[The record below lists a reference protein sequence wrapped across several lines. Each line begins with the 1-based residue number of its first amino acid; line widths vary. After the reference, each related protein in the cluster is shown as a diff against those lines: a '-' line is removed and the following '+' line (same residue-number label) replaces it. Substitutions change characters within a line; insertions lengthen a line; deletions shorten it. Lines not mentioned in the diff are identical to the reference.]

1 MTDGFD
7 SAGSALQFRHLLV
20 ALSSRFKRKDSSI
33 ISGLVYSI
41 GIYREDVDQDGRFLV
56 AIIVRKMSFPTY
68 PKPVA
73 VPNEYSGSRTQL
85 RRQISDSQSSSHS
98 SSYAITKD
106 GTDRNEGN
114 LHGDR
119 SAEPAASLAE
129 IPIVYHYLT
138 FETSLPSPCLSR
150 SLPPEDNL
158 SPPDPP
164 DLQKYAS
171 PFTWS
176 ESRKRIITWLSCAV
190 TVTCAYSAGSY
201 APASEQ
207 LSEYWGVSQV
217 ATYVGITTF
226 TTGFAIAPMVLA
238 PFSEINGRYPVFV
251 ATGALFVACQF
262 FCAIS
267 RSFPGMLIARFFVGV
282 GGSTFSTMVGGV
294 VSDIY
299 LTADRNQP
307 MTLFTG
313 TCSKLTY

>member
-1 MTDGFD
+1 M
-7 SAGSALQFRHLLV
+7 
-20 ALSSRFKRKDSSI
+20 LS
-33 ISGLVYSI
+33 
-41 GIYREDVDQDGRFLV
+41 
-56 AIIVRKMSFPTY
+56 PTY
-68 PKPVA
+68 PEPVA
-73 VPNEYSGSRTQL
+73 VPNEYSRSRSQL
-85 RRQISDSQSSSHS
+85 KRPASEGQSSTHS
-98 SSYAITKD
+98 SNYAIAADATN
-106 GTDRNEGN
+106 RNDLK
-114 LHGDR
+114 LHGNHPAEAAAL
-119 SAEPAASLAE
+119 SAEV
-129 IPIVYHYLT
+129 PIVYHYLT
-138 FETSLPSPCLSR
+138 FETSLPSPYPSR

-158 SPPDPP
+158 GPPDPP

-190 TVTCAYSAGSY
+190 TVTCAYTAGSY

-262 FCAIS
+262 CCAIS
-267 RSFPGMLIARFFVGV
+267 RSFTGMLIARFFVGV

-313 TCSKLTY
+313 KCSKFGY